1 MRPQQLREHHFDCG
15 TNLQGE
21 GTCDLAMP
29 EKEKKRSKK
38 RAGDAAAEVNAPP
51 RTHARCCRGK
61 CGLRV
66 RPGSVRAGAG
76 APGVLTNTDAGRR
89 QAAAAADEE
98 PVEAPPKK
106 HKAKKDKS
114 AAAVEGAAAA
124 LGQVLCA

>member
-1 MRPQQLREHHFDCG
+1 
-15 TNLQGE
+15 
-21 GTCDLAMP
+21 MP

-66 RPGSVRAGAG
+66 RPGSVLAGAG

-89 QAAAAADEE
+89 QAAAADEE